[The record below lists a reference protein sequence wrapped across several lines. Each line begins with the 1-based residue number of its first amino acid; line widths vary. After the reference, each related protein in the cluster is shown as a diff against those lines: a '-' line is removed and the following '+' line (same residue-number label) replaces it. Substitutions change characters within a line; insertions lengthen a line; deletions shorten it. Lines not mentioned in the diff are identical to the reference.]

1 MAILRNLDH
10 PNIVRAIETF
20 DYKHRLYMVLEIC
33 SGGDLYTREPYTEAA
48 AQTIVK
54 SLFSA
59 VAYLHIHGIVHR
71 DVSVCMGGIDE
82 RTVKKLT
89 FILAWLNCL
98 LSLTQLKFEN
108 IMFSSPHS
116 DVVKIID
123 FGLSKKYASDE
134 VLHDQ
139 VGTVYTMAPE
149 LLAGDYNEKAD
160 VWSLGVIA
168 FMLLSSSMPF
178 YGRDRVHVIKRII
191 QGKYH
196 FKARR
201 WTSVSQEAKHFV
213 TDCLTNDPKLR
224 PSADEAQHSLWL
236 RQKRSKPARSIDE
249 EGSENADK
257 YEILDKIEATMAT
270 FATYSK
276 LKQLALMVVA
286 YKSTTEEIGHLKD
299 IFQEFD
305 TLGNGEITLPEFKA
319 LFQEHYDFT
328 DEELENLFN
337 GIDLDGT
344 GVIHYIEF
352 LAATIESHGSIDE
365 DRLAEAFDRLDC
377 DDSGWITVEN
387 LKEFLGDD
395 VPESYLD
402 EVIDEA
408 DIEKDH
414 RISYDEFIA
423 LWNEDDDIK
432 YTQNR
437 KAAFSRHS
445 SKMSTFSSF
454 DEDITRSQRSNDSTD
469 MSSAGDITGTGVFKE
484 RKHLS
489 VRGGWV

>member
-1 MAILRNLDH
+1 MFAS
-10 PNIVRAIETF
+10 PNT
-20 DYKHRLYMVLEIC
+20 
-33 SGGDLYTREPYTEAA
+33 
-48 AQTIVK
+48 
-54 SLFSA
+54 
-59 VAYLHIHGIVHR
+59 
-71 DVSVCMGGIDE
+71 
-82 RTVKKLT
+82 
-89 FILAWLNCL
+89 
-98 LSLTQLKFEN
+98 
-108 IMFSSPHS
+108 

-123 FGLSKKYASDE
+123 FGLSQKFASNE

-201 WTSVSQEAKHFV
+201 WACVSQEAKNFV
-213 TDCLTNDPKLR
+213 TDTLTNNPKLR

-236 RQKRSKPARSIDE
+236 RQKRRKPARSIDE
-249 EGSENADK
+249 EGSEEADQ
-257 YEILDKIEATMAT
+257 YEVLDKIQATMAT

-286 YKSTTEEIGHLKD
+286 YKSTTDEIGYLRD
-299 IFQEFD
+299 IFQQFD
-305 TLGNGEITLPEFKA
+305 TLGNGEITLPEFKT
-319 LFQEHYDFT
+319 LYQEHYDFS
-328 DEELENLFN
+328 DAELETLFH

-344 GVIHYIEF
+344 GVVHYIEF

-365 DRLAEAFDRLDC
+365 ERLAEAFDRLDC
-377 DDSGWITVEN
+377 DDSGWITVQN
-387 LKEFLGDD
+387 LRDFLGDD

-408 DIEKDH
+408 DIVRDH

-423 LWNEDDDIK
+423 LWNEDDDK
-432 YTQNR
+432 KFRENR
-437 KAAFSRHS
+437 KQAISRHS
-445 SKMSTFSSF
+445 SKISSVGSSSF
-454 DEDITRSQRSNDSTD
+454 DEDFTTSQRSHETDFSSTD
-469 MSSAGDITGTGVFKE
+469 DVTGTAVFKE